1 MIVLLFLLMKCV
13 IIPYTPQQEAG
24 YVEGFLALSEG
35 ITLLKLRA
43 DFSGER
49 RVPSGKKYF
58 GNAILFG

>member
-1 MIVLLFLLMKCV
+1 MKCV